1 MADNFGKNAQS
12 KMGWAMPRKFQ
23 SLYDYKMRCIKIQIR
38 DFRDV
43 LDRVYIYMAQE

>member
-1 MADNFGKNAQS
+1 
-12 KMGWAMPRKFQ
+12 MGLAMPREFQ

>member
-1 MADNFGKNAQS
+1 
-12 KMGWAMPRKFQ
+12 MGWAMPRKFQ
-23 SLYDYKMRCIKIQIR
+23 NLYEYKMRCINIKFC